1 MASVE
6 SRRAA
11 VADGEAAERFVAE
24 RLRADGWQVLAHRW
38 RGAAGELDL
47 VVERRRCLRIVE
59 VKLRQPDDPV
69 GLEAITAHKLA
80 RIERAAEAWLQD
92 HDGGYDEVC
101 LMVALVERSP
111 GGWTIQWFDDPV

>member
-6 SRRAA
+6 ARRAA
-11 VADGEAAERFVAE
+11 VADGEAAERFVAD
-24 RLRADGWQVLAHRW
+24 RLCADGWQILAHRW

-47 VVERRRCLRIVE
+47 VVERERCLRIVE
-59 VKLRQPDDPV
+59 VKLRKLDDPV
-69 GLEAITAHKLA
+69 GLEAITGHKLA

-92 HDGGYDEVC
+92 HDRPYDEVC

-111 GGWTIQWFDDPV
+111 GGWTVQWFDDPV